1 MDGFNGSRPASVES
15 IPVERAA
22 LAGLQQVRLPD
33 AGAGGEI
40 GAGVGMGKKGRG
52 QMSEVRCQTPD
63 AGSRKSEVRGQKS
76 EVRRQREEIRKVERV
91 GRSSF

>member
-1 MDGFNGSRPASVES
+1 MYPMDGFNGSRPASVES

-40 GAGVGMGKKGRG
+40 GAGAGMGKKGRG
-52 QMSEVRCQTPD
+52 QKSVVRD
-63 AGSRKSEVRGQKS
+63 MKSEAD
-76 EVRRQREEIRKVERV
+76 ERE
-91 GRSSF
+91 GWP